1 MESRKMMNLF
11 EGRNR
16 DKDIENGLVD
26 PVGKAEGRMFEK
38 VSLT

>member
-16 DKDIENGLVD
+16 DKDTENGLVD
-26 PVGKAEGRMFEK
+26 PVGKGEGRMFEK